1 MYISIFRLTC
11 IPLTSFSV
19 IADNVPVL
27 GIVLGPREEIFMQ
40 IEKSS
45 KELSAPNREKVRFP
59 KIAPASPPTFP
70 PTHEVRRAEK

>member
-1 MYISIFRLTC
+1 MYISMFRLPC

-59 KIAPASPPTFP
+59 NIAPTLPPTR
-70 PTHEVRRAEK
+70 EVRHAEK